1 MTGIAENRGMNL
13 QTLQNYPKDRVR
25 ALFGLE
31 HAALGQLL
39 ASALPELLARRT
51 QEQQN
56 RPRRV
61 RAVGAGRTR
70 KLRPY
75 QEVLLTLVYLRH
87 NVSHAAV
94 GEMFCVSADISER
107 TFHEVILLLRDVCP
121 AHRWDAQKKWTKKE
135 PSWHPDTMDLILV
148 DSFETPIARPSLPAV
163 QRKFYS
169 GKKKRH
175 TVKTQIV
182 TDARGEVVA
191 IETGH
196 PGPQSDKTLYERSQA
211 AQQFPRAAR
220 RADLGYQGTP
230 EMLLPHKR
238 RRGKAGQRGPELTPA
253 QKDENR
259 HAARERV
266 PVEHG
271 VRRCKCWRI
280 LRDEYR
286 LGLGLFPLIASAT
299 VGLVHLSRVMAGASI
314 CSASVPLG

>member
-1 MTGIAENRGMNL
+1 MNL
-13 QTLQNYPKDRVR
+13 PQLQSFPKDRLR

-39 ASALPELLARRT
+39 ASTLPELLARRT

-56 RPRRV
+56 KPKRK

-87 NVSHAAV
+87 NVSHAV
-94 GEMFCVSADISER
+94 CGQMFCVSADISER
-107 TFHEVILLLRDVCP
+107 TFIEVVQVLRDVCP
-121 AHRWDAQKKWTKKE
+121 AHRYDAEKKWTKKE
-135 PSWHPDTMDLILV
+135 PSWHPDTIDLLLV
-148 DSFETPIARPSLPAV
+148 DSFETPVSRPSLPAV

-175 TVKTQIV
+175 TIKTQIL
-182 TDARGEVVA
+182 TDARGEIIA

-196 PGPQSDKTLYERSQA
+196 PGPQSDKTLYEGSQA
-211 AQQFPRAAR
+211 AKQYPRAAR
-220 RADLGYQGTP
+220 RADLGYQGVP

-238 RRGKAGQRGPELTPA
+238 KRGRAGEKGPELTSE
-253 QKDENR
+253 QEDENR
-259 HAARERV
+259 YAARERV

-314 CSASVPLG
+314 CGASVPLI